1 MSKRVRQ
8 KKGLLILRKSLSVAS
23 IVLLA
28 TSCKTNKQLVEKKVS
43 LQHEAS
49 KLLLNNLKK
58 NEFNYDWLSAKVNV
72 DISVDSSSNSFN
84 ISLRAKKDSVIW
96 MSISPALGIE
106 VARVIITKD
115 SVKFMDRIHHTY
127 FKGDYNYID
136 NLLQTELD
144 FDMLQSMMVGN
155 SVAFYE
161 DETKLKSSV
170 SKNEN
175 YVLSTIRKR
184 KVRRVL
190 EKNKDLKDPAEII
203 FLEPIIYKISR
214 IVIKDFDMNRTFDAN
229 FNDFEKQDSL
239 LFPRKANFDIKAE
252 KHITISLYYSRV
264 NTNEK
269 NMDVPFFIPQK
280 YEQIDYK
287 KN

>member
-43 LQHEAS
+43 LQHESS